1 MIYRFIILNKKKKS
15 NIEYFYL
22 KILKINFQ

>member
-1 MIYRFIILNKKKKS
+1 MIYRFIILNKKKKN